1 MTASLD
7 NPSLWPDVGQNEKT
21 ALHFDKWKHA
31 VASLPESEDRTF
43 ATHLA
48 ESSSGKTM
56 LSCIFGASPF
66 LSDCLIREPGFVRRL
81 WEEGPNACVAASLSS
96 LALLPPSDG
105 QAEAPRVLR
114 VERRRVAL
122 AAALADIAG
131 LWELEDVTTAI
142 SDLADASAGLALRI
156 LLTRLARRGLLAL
169 PDSENPET
177 GSGLIALALGK
188 LGGRELNYSS
198 DIDLI
203 LLFDPDIMPARDPTE
218 ITRHLV
224 RLARNFNAMLS
235 EITADGYAFRVDLR
249 LRPDPSA
256 TPLVMSTE
264 AAEHYYEARGQTWER
279 AALIKARPM
288 AGDLQAGAAFLKRIE
303 PFVWRRHLD
312 FATIQDLHGMK
323 RRIDEH
329 HQFGGI
335 RALGHNLKLG
345 RGGIREIEFFAQ
357 TQQLIWGGR
366 DPRLRIIPTCDVI
379 RELSRLGKLPINTA
393 NAFVECYRYL
403 RRAEHRVQMVDDE
416 QTHSLPDDPQ
426 EFASMARFLGYAGAD
441 EFTTDLISR
450 LREVERHYA
459 DFFELPEE
467 LTQSGGQPVFED
479 LQDPE
484 MVGRLRRLGFQD
496 PASVIGILEAWSSG
510 RYRVAQ
516 SGQSQAQLMGLAPL
530 LLTAIA
536 GTTDPDLA
544 MRRFDRLLSRL
555 PMGLQ
560 IFALLKANLAIMD
573 TLAELLVSAPALAEL
588 LEERPALFD
597 ALIELPNQ
605 STIASRDELENELS
619 RYIGGETDPEEVAF
633 RVGRWVDSSR
643 FQSGVSMLYQRT
655 DPLDAA
661 RHLSEIADC
670 ALQML
675 LQHIASAFARR
686 HGVIPGAQ
694 MAILSLGKLGSREM
708 SITSDLDLIL
718 IYDAPEDAASDGERP
733 LPATVY
739 YNRLLRRLLSGL
751 GARPGQRQIYEI
763 DMRLRPSGN
772 AGPLATGV
780 DAFVRYHRESAWT
793 WEKMALTRA
802 RVSAG
807 PPEITDRL
815 VEIVRSTLCE
825 SRDPECLRKD
835 VADMRV
841 RMDGEFHTENIWS
854 VKHHRGGLVDIEF
867 IAQYLALLH
876 ASSSP
881 DVLQGNTGET
891 LRSLEACGAL
901 EAEDARQLID
911 SWEFWTRLQALQRV
925 IKDDAGAEDIPARTR
940 PLFNELAG
948 VEEYG
953 ELEGR
958 MLEIANGTKAIYD
971 RLLGQE
977 SPT

>member
-1 MTASLD
+1 MNAGLD
-7 NPSLWPDVGQNEKT
+7 NAALWPDVGQNDKT
-21 ALHFDKWKHA
+21 TLHFEKWEHA
-31 VASLPESEDRTF
+31 VASLPACEDRTF
-43 ATHLA
+43 AAHLA
-48 ESSSGKTM
+48 ETASGRAM

-96 LALLPPSDG
+96 LSTLPPADG
-105 QAEAPRVLR
+105 VAMAPRLLR

-122 AAALADIAG
+122 SAALADIAG
-131 LWELEDVTTAI
+131 HWELEDVTRAI

-156 LLTRLARRGLLAL
+156 LLTRLAGRGLLSL
-169 PDSENPET
+169 PDSENPES

-203 LLFDPDIMPARDPTE
+203 LLFDPDIMPARDRAE

-288 AGDLQAGAAFLKRIE
+288 AGDLQAGADFLKRIE

-323 RRIDEH
+323 RKIDEH
-329 HQFGGI
+329 HKFGGI
-335 RALGHNLKLG
+335 QALGHNLKLG

-366 DPRLRIIPTCDVI
+366 DPRLRVIPTCDVI

-441 EFTTDLISR
+441 EFTADLVVR

-467 LTQSGGQPVFED
+467 LTQSGGQPVFAD

-484 MVGRLRRLGFQD
+484 MPARLRRLGFRD
-496 PASVIGILEAWSSG
+496 PDSVIGILEAWSSG

-530 LLTAIA
+530 LLTAMS

-588 LEERPALFD
+588 IEERPALFD
-597 ALIELPNQ
+597 ALIEMPDA
-605 STIASRDELENELS
+605 SASASRNDLEEELS
-619 RYIGGETDPEEVAF
+619 RYVGSETDPEEVAF

-643 FQSGVSMLYQRT
+643 FRSGVSMLYQRT

-661 RHLSEIADC
+661 RHLSDIADC
-670 ALQML
+670 ALRML
-675 LQHIASAFARR
+675 LLHIATAFSRR
-686 HGVIPGAQ
+686 HGIVPGAE

-718 IYDAPEDAASDGERP
+718 IYDAPEDAVSDGERP
-733 LPATVY
+733 LPATSY
-739 YNRLLRRLLSGL
+739 YNRLLRRLLAGL

-772 AGPLATGV
+772 AGPLATSV
-780 DAFVRYHRESAWT
+780 DAFIRYHRDSAWT

-807 PPEITDRL
+807 PLDISCRLEEIIRN
-815 VEIVRSTLCE
+815 TLCE
-825 SRDPECLRKD
+825 TRDPDALRTD

-876 ASSSP
+876 ASPSP
-881 DVLQGNTGET
+881 EVLRGNTGET

-901 EAEDARQLID
+901 RAEDALQLVE

-925 IKDDAGAEDIPARTR
+925 IKDDAGAEDIPTGIR
-940 PLFNELAG
+940 PLFQRLAG
-948 VEEYG
+948 VTEFG
-953 ELEGR
+953 DVEGR
-958 MLEIANGTKAIYD
+958 MAEMANDTKAIYD
-971 RLLGQE
+971 RLLGQ
-977 SPT
+977 TTQA